1 MTVTVASVRAL
12 LKLQTMM
19 KNPLNANFSNLIIR
33 FWFVMYPTKISN
45 NQLDIP
51 NLKFTAAEKFASGFR
66 FYILFRK

>member
-33 FWFVMYPTKISN
+33 VWFVMYPIKISN

-51 NLKFTAAEKFASGFR
+51 DLKFTAAEKFASGFG
-66 FYILFRK
+66 FDILFRK

>member
-33 FWFVMYPTKISN
+33 FWFVMYPIKISN

-51 NLKFTAAEKFASGFR
+51 NLKFTAAGKFVSRFR
-66 FYILFRK
+66 FDILFRK

>member
-66 FYILFRK
+66 FDILFRK